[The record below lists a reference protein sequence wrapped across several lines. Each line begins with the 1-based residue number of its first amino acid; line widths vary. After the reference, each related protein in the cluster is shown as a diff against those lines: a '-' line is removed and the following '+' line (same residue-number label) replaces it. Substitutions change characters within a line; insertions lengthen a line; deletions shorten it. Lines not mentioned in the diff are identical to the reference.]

1 MINLISKKNVRL
13 IKMFLVS
20 DRLEQIILLM
30 SISIFFAIEFT
41 NDLFT
46 ISSYDLESY
55 FLKEKLLSSF
65 KSIQSI
71 DDWYN
76 WIQNEFALSVLNDDV
91 SQIKSGEKYIFGAPR
106 IFNFYLEYP
115 SVCLDYVLNTNFNY
129 QALCYPQTQND
140 LQNLLINQIPKPSD
154 STLCINPNCSEFTVN
169 QQSQIHVL
177 IPHIQNPVK
186 MNVFTVEIKASSRD
200 KFKQI
205 IQDQLAN
212 SGWISDTNSR
222 IFGIEF
228 TVIYPGS
235 QDIRTYQF
243 VLENFLGIYFS
254 NLRTISASKY
264 VGLEVYLNVMLS
276 FYLITTF
283 FNQLK
288 TIIECNY
295 IYKPRY
301 ILIQIGIIIELCY
314 TILYFLESQEYFKT
328 FTNNHAFDG
337 SHVQNSSFVN
347 VNSFVDIADLKTFF
361 VSLNFIFV
369 PFKLFNL
376 FSWLK
381 NAQYFVKFANVIFR
395 SMYGLIRLCVVL
407 ATLYLCWMVAIFLGL
422 KSYNPDFDTL
432 FKALVSFITYE
443 PSQILLNQRVQYS
456 VSLKSIYFIYTLM
469 LQLMKQI
476 LYILIVAVVLN
487 GLQQSQDFEFNYR
500 DPFQNQVV
508 EQVGEVC
515 RKLDKF
521 EKQTLSVIKGK
532 QKLVNEKIIIW
543 LKTPHD
549 YVISER
555 QAYLNEKIKKSILKK
570 QIKLIE
576 FYTIQEV
583 REFLEYLFK
592 LKPNLLYQSSHYFRI
607 LLDFNFKLPNNN
619 QEGNQ
624 GQNDLKAN
632 KNKNKRHN
640 FQSELDEFDIADLM
654 AKHILQFENFL
665 KVLKDK
671 GSSIPVLFNCLSSI
685 SINDKARLIKLYNHQ
700 FFTNDYFEI
709 KNFTSL
715 KPLNYKNQKQ
725 TILLEQK
732 DNQNQDKTQ
741 KNNQN
746 ILAEG
751 NPTDVTES
759 ENFEDYYNEAESQ
772 INDIYVEDDSYNEEG
787 LLNVDQ
793 YSQNMFQQ
801 YNYND

>member
-1 MINLISKKNVRL
+1 
-13 IKMFLVS
+13 
-20 DRLEQIILLM
+20 M
-30 SISIFFAIEFT
+30 SISIFFAIEFN
-41 NDLFT
+41 NDLFS
-46 ISSYDLESY
+46 IQSNDLESF
-55 FLKEKLLSSF
+55 FLKEKLQSSF
-65 KSIQSI
+65 KNIQSI
-71 DDWYN
+71 NDWYN
-76 WIQNEFALSVLNDDV
+76 WLQNEFAVSVLSDDV
-91 SQIKSGEKYIFGAPR
+91 NTIKSGQKYIFGAPR

-115 SVCLDYVLNTNFNY
+115 PICLDYVLNTNLNY
-129 QALCYPQTQND
+129 SALCYPQTESD
-140 LQNLLINQIPKPSD
+140 LQNLLASQIPIPTDTS
-154 STLCINPNCSEFTVN
+154 LCINPGCSEFNIN
-169 QQSQIHVL
+169 QQSQINVL
-177 IPHIQNPVK
+177 IPHIQDQVK
-186 MNVFTVEIKASSRD
+186 MNIYTVEIKSSTRD
-200 KFKQI
+200 EFKQI
-205 IQDQLAN
+205 IQNKLSL
-212 SGWISDTNSR
+212 SGWLSDTNSR
-222 IFGIEF
+222 SFGIEF
-228 TVIYPGS
+228 TIIYS
-235 QDIRTYQF
+235 DTYDIRTYQF

-254 NLRTISASKY
+254 NLRTISGAKF
-264 VGLEVYLNVMLS
+264 VGQEVYLNVMLS

-314 TILYFLESQEYFKT
+314 AILYFLESQEYSKI
-328 FTNNHAFDG
+328 FTQKHAFDG
-337 SHVQNSSFVN
+337 QHVQNSSFVDTSN
-347 VNSFVDIADLKTFF
+347 FVQIADLRTLF
-361 VSLNFIFV
+361 VIFNFIFV
-369 PFKLFNL
+369 PFKLFAL
-376 FSWLK
+376 FSWFRNTQL
-381 NAQYFVKFANVIFR
+381 FVKFANVIFR
-395 SMYGLIRLCVVL
+395 STYGLIRLCVVL
-407 ATLYLCWMVAIFLGL
+407 ATLYLCWMIAIFLGL

-432 FKALVSFITYE
+432 FKALISFITYE
-443 PSQILLNQRVQYS
+443 PSQIMLNQRAQYS

-487 GLQQSQDFEFNYR
+487 GLQQAQDFEFNYK
-500 DPFQNQVV
+500 DPFQNSVV

-543 LKTPHD
+543 LKTPQE

-555 QAYLNEKIKKSILKK
+555 QAYLNEKIKKSVLKK

-607 LLDFNFKLPNNN
+607 LLDFNFKIPNST
-619 QEGNQ
+619 QESHQ
-624 GQNDLKAN
+624 GQNHLKSN
-632 KNKNKRHN
+632 KKKRPN
-640 FQSELDEFDIADLM
+640 YQTELDEFDIADLM

-665 KVLKDK
+665 KLLKDK
-671 GSSIPVLFNCLSSI
+671 GSSIPILFNCLTSI

-700 FFTNDYFEI
+700 FFSNDYFEI

-732 DNQNQDKTQ
+732 DSQQGDKAQ

-759 ENFEDYYNEAESQ
+759 ENFEDYYNEADSQ

-787 LLNVDQ
+787 LLNADQ
-793 YSQNMFQQ
+793 YSQHLIN
-801 YNYND
+801 